1 MGKRMPCSDELK
13 DKHLDIMLQ
22 MAYKYEN
29 ALKSQQMLDELEEAG
44 KKCSEADARDAFA
57 LFLKKCE
64 QQEAQA
70 KRQARRARA
79 RRIIRR
85 TVEVAACV
93 VLVMA
98 IATPFAIA
106 KVDVIRVKVME
117 LLIDIK
123 DDHTELSFVEDE
135 DAAFEVPAGWEGL
148 YYPAYIPDGYEFV
161 KVEELIDRVH
171 YSDENGNDIYF
182 TEYSPTAAVNLDS
195 EDAEVSYE
203 DINEAKALVIQK
215 EQENYI
221 MITWA
226 YEDKYFVLD
235 CQTTLDD
242 ALKIARSVRRI

>member
-1 MGKRMPCSDELK
+1 MSKRMPCSDEFK
-13 DKHLDIMLQ
+13 DKHLDMMLQ

-135 DAAFEVPAGWEGL
+135 DAAFEVPAGWKGA
-148 YYPAYIPDGYEFV
+148 YYPAYIPQGYYVIDMSELFCIVYYSNDEMQDFSFGEF
-161 KVEELIDRVH
+161 KQ
-171 YSDENGNDIYF
+171 
-182 TEYSPTAAVNLDS
+182 AA
-195 EDAEVSYE
+195 AT
-203 DINEAKALVIQK
+203 DINSENAIISYVDVNGANALLL
-215 EQENYI
+215 ENDDYTTL
-221 MITWA
+221 TWA
-226 YEDKYFVLD
+226 YEDRYFIIDGYL
-235 CQTTLDD
+235 TKEE